1 MDYSHLHPPERE
13 TLVQFLDQHRAM
25 VLAALDGLSDEAAVA
40 RLLPATEMTIGGIV
54 KHLAHMEDLWF
65 TCRLLGASYPPPWEA
80 TGDDETWAWE
90 SARDDSVA
98 SLRALYR
105 AACDRS
111 RAATA
116 RFDDLDHRAAQ
127 PSFGK
132 APVSLRW
139 MLVQMIR
146 ETAQHCGHLD
156 LMLDVVRRAPHPR

>member
-1 MDYSHLHPPERE
+1 MDHPHLHPPERA
-13 TLVQFLDQHRAM
+13 TLEQFLDQHRAM
-25 VLAALDGLSDEAAVA
+25 VLAALDDLGDETAAA

-65 TCRLLGASYPPPWEA
+65 TRRLLGDAYPAPWER

-90 SARDDSVA
+90 SARDDSVEA
-98 SLRALYR
+98 LRALYA
-105 AACDRS
+105 AACERS
-111 RAATA
+111 RVAVA
-116 RFDDLDHRAAQ
+116 RFDDLDRRAAL

-156 LMLDVVRRAPHPR
+156 LLLDAARSGSRS

>member
-1 MDYSHLHPPERE
+1 MDYPRLHPPERE
-13 TLVQFLDQHRAM
+13 TLAQFLDQHRAM
-25 VLAALDGLSDEAAVA
+25 VLAALDGLSDETAAA
-40 RLLPATEMTIGGIV
+40 RLLPATGMTIGGIV

-65 TCRLLGASYPPPWEA
+65 TRRLLGAAYPAPWKE
-80 TGDDETWAWE
+80 TGDDETWAWA
-90 SARDDSVA
+90 SAGDDSVA
-98 SLRALYR
+98 TLRALYA

-111 RAATA
+111 RAAVA
-116 RFDDLDHRAAQ
+116 RFDDLGHRAAL

-156 LMLDVVRRAPHPR
+156 LLLDAARHRKGS